1 MINIV
6 NTIEFM
12 MKDIN
17 KYLDD
22 ITLNVITVDSKTIL
36 KLEDMSSKKISPYLE
51 KILRTL
57 IKIEV
62 EYIPDFDF
70 SKIQS
75 LENSKSFKHLPAKN
89 KNPSCYRDLYSWG
102 KEMRH
107 TEKLKAEDESD
118 WKKIF
123 NI

>member
-1 MINIV
+1 MINIE
-6 NTIEFM
+6 NTIKFM
-12 MKDIN
+12 MTDID

-22 ITLNVITVDSKTIL
+22 ITLNAITVDSKTIL
-36 KLEDMSSKKISPYLE
+36 KLEDMSSKKISPHLE
-51 KILRTL
+51 KILGTL
-57 IKIEV
+57 IKSEV
-62 EYIPDFDF
+62 EHIPNFDF
-70 SKIQS
+70 NKLQS
-75 LENSKSFKHLPAKN
+75 LENSKSFEHLPAKS

-118 WKKIF
+118 WKRIF